1 MFGLKNVL
9 IELFTDMGE
18 FEQTIV
24 EKTEIWSRGVEFSA
38 NWKKRNVEG
47 ERWNEKRKE
56 KEINKDLGKR
66 R

>member
-24 EKTEIWSRGVEFSA
+24 ERTEIWSRGVEFSA
-38 NWKKRNVEG
+38 NWKKRNVKG
-47 ERWNEKRKE
+47 EMDADVRE
-56 KEINKDLGKR
+56 
-66 R
+66 

>member
-24 EKTEIWSRGVEFSA
+24 EKTEIW
-38 NWKKRNVEG
+38 KKRNVKG
-47 ERWNEKRKE
+47 EMDA
-56 KEINKDLGKR
+56 DLR
-66 R
+66 E